1 MAAVT
6 LSQPKGCL
14 MPETKK
20 PMINEA
26 LTLARLYWGYS
37 QVELAEMLGMSQAMV
52 SEIERGSKAVTIETL
67 NRYSEVL
74 GVRKSQLM
82 FFAEEIES
90 EAPVRRGRLI
100 VARKALDLLEKLKPA
115 EFDIAKTTNS

>member
-1 MAAVT
+1 
-6 LSQPKGCL
+6 
-14 MPETKK
+14 MPEAKK

-37 QVELAEMLGMSQAMV
+37 QIEMAEMLGISQAMV
-52 SEIERGSKAVTIETL
+52 SEIERGSKSVTMETL
-67 NRYSEVL
+67 KRYSDAF

-82 FFAEEIES
+82 FFAEEIEG

-100 VARKALDLLEKLKPA
+100 VARKALDLLEALKPK
-115 EFDIAKTTNS
+115 DLNVAKAPNQ

>member
-6 LSQPKGCL
+6 LSQPKGYT

-37 QVELAEMLGMSQAMV
+37 QVEMAEMLGLSQAMV

-74 GVRKSQLM
+74 RVRKSQLM
-82 FFAEEIES
+82 FFAEEIEG

-115 EFDIAKTTNS
+115 EFDIAKTTSS

>member
-1 MAAVT
+1 
-6 LSQPKGCL
+6 

-37 QVELAEMLGMSQAMV
+37 QVEMAEMLGLSQAMV

-74 GVRKSQLM
+74 RVRKSQLM
-82 FFAEEIES
+82 FFAEEIEG

-115 EFDIAKTTNS
+115 EFDIAKTTSS